1 MDAVVAAPP
10 QFSGQMTG
18 CRGGDRASNNAL
30 HRMALVR
37 ISADKRTR
45 DYMDRQLAHG
55 RSKIEILHVLK
66 RALAREA
73 LRLLTQPCAVDDCSE
88 LRPSRQHK
96 NIAVTTVFQH
106 FGLWPPSSPT
116 SNEDSNETTSSSRP
130 TTNGLRERDHKPFT
144 AIGASRTNAGF
155 GPKPVPVGW
164 RLSQDP
170 RRSPLAPY
178 CRLDLDQVSYSTSQH
193 NSHLYRSKAPA
204 FRTFYR
210 VASAR
215 PLLAPMCF

>member
-10 QFSGQMTG
+10 QFSAQMTG

-45 DYMDRQLAHG
+45 DYMDRQQAHG
-55 RSKIEILHVLK
+55 RSKMEILHVLK

-73 LRLLTQPCAVDDCSE
+73 LRLLTQPCAVNDCSE

-106 FGLWPPSSPT
+106 FGVWPPSSPT

-130 TTNGLRERDHKPFT
+130 TTNGLRGRDRNPYSDRSIKNQCGLRSE
-144 AIGASRTNAGF
+144 ARSSWLEALAGLAQKSSSF
-155 GPKPVPVGW
+155 LQPSGLGPGE
-164 RLSQDP
+164 L
-170 RRSPLAPY
+170 
-178 CRLDLDQVSYSTSQH
+178 
-193 NSHLYRSKAPA
+193 
-204 FRTFYR
+204 
-210 VASAR
+210 
-215 PLLAPMCF
+215 